1 MEFSIKSF
9 NEIMTRFNKTA
20 LYFAVEKENIE
31 IVQLL
36 ISNNKTDPDVI
47 YILSYYYYKI
57 HNKLFYCIQYQII
70 QWNSELNLSMKFNIK
85 SFNEIQHQIIQ

>member
-36 ISNNKTDPDVI
+36 ISNNKTDPNI
-47 YILSYYYYKI
+47 ICILSEYYI
-57 HNKLFYCIQYQII
+57 
-70 QWNSELNLSMKFNIK
+70 KFHIK
-85 SFNEIQHQIIQ
+85 SFNKIS